1 MNKPIELSLVQR
13 GMHLLDSYGGFVGLA
28 VVLVAVFILAFS
40 K

>member
-1 MNKPIELSLVQR
+1 MNKQIEVSLVQR

>member
-1 MNKPIELSLVQR
+1 MNKKIEVSLVQR
-13 GMHLLDSYGGFVGLA
+13 GMHLLDNYGGFVGLA